1 MLKSPLAPKKATI
14 LKTSRSKVDIT
25 KYESTV
31 KAVVNRLLLS
41 RRISQF
47 SLERDDLY
55 QIGWMALMNCEKT
68 YDESRGIQFD
78 TYATKAIIN
87 AVNRELKRLSDRR
100 AYTMTTDVEEAP
112 REPSDKM
119 MHRLID
125 VMEHSGKFTPAQRRV
140 FWLKFTDNLSFT
152 EIGNQVGASRETVRQ
167 GYNLSIERLKELMAN
182 EF

>member
-1 MLKSPLAPKKATI
+1 MFKIERRGLMLPNVNEQYTI
-14 LKTSRSKVDIT
+14 VRKVV
-25 KYESTV
+25 S
-31 KAVVNRLLLS
+31 RLLLS

-68 YDESRGIQFD
+68 YDESRGAQFD

-87 AVNRELKRLSDRR
+87 AVNKELKRLSDRR
-100 AYTMTTDVEEAP
+100 LYTMTTDIEEKV

-119 MHRLID
+119 MTQLID
-125 VMEHSGKFTPAQRRV
+125 VVENSGKFTNSDRRV

-152 EIGNQVGASRETVRQ
+152 AIGQKVGTSRETVRLQ
-167 GYNLSIERLKELMAN
+167 YKLTLDRLKELMAN